1 MKLFEKL
8 LIRAK
13 ADRTESIRMEANASI
28 SKIISKLD

>member
-28 SKIISKLD
+28 RKIIS